1 MEPASRG
8 TVEEV
13 VRGGGWASELPR
25 SDGSLT
31 STGEECEVADPR
43 VDDSPVRTRLL
54 LAAILWLLVVA
65 AWFSGTAVEYLAGSA
80 AFLCAVF
87 ALVSV
92 SRMGLGRRAL
102 SLRREVTV
110 ASRAFVWP
118 VDFGDRTQVAV
129 FLAQLGGV
137 AALVLTV
144 PLTAS

>member
-1 MEPASRG
+1 VVDLRNSEPSVG
-8 TVEEV
+8 T
-13 VRGGGWASELPR
+13 RR
-25 SDGSLT
+25 
-31 STGEECEVADPR
+31 
-43 VDDSPVRTRLL
+43 L
-54 LAAILWLLVVA
+54 LAAILWLLVLA
-65 AWFSGTAVEYLAGSA
+65 NWFSGTAVEYLAGSA

-92 SRMGLGRRAL
+92 SRMGPGRRGW